1 MISVYIHIPFCKG
14 ICNYCDFCKMYKHD
28 LWIDKYLMALER
40 EIRKY
45 YAFDKVK
52 TLYFGGGTPSSLN
65 IEQLE
70 KLFEITKVFDLDE
83 NAEITF
89 ECNVEDL
96 TIEKL
101 KFLKNKV
108 NRLSIGVQTFDSST
122 LEELGRKN
130 IDMNKIIRAKKY
142 FKNINIDLM
151 YGFQKGT
158 LKNLKNDLKLFLE
171 LDVPHL
177 SAYNLI
183 LEEHTMLYLNDYKI
197 KEDIRFDKLIDD
209 MLTKHGYKHYEIS
222 NYAKEGYESKHNLTY
237 WNNEKY
243 YGFGLGACGY
253 LYDARYENTR
263 SLNKYLMGEFR
274 KKRDTLDENEKI
286 QNEFILGLR
295 KIDGIN
301 KEEFRKKYKRDIKDI
316 KHVKTLL
323 RKKQLLEN
331 ESNIYINPEYIYV
344 SNDILVNF
352 IDDLL

>member
-130 IDMNKIIRAKKY
+130 IYVCKVLFSGYI
-142 FKNINIDLM
+142 FKTVVLPL
-151 YGFQKGT
+151 QK
-158 LKNLKNDLKLFLE
+158 NQ
-171 LDVPHL
+171 
-177 SAYNLI
+177 
-183 LEEHTMLYLNDYKI
+183 
-197 KEDIRFDKLIDD
+197 KLIS
-209 MLTKHGYKHYEIS
+209 HGVTVFSEPF
-222 NYAKEGYESKHNLTY
+222 L
-237 WNNEKY
+237 
-243 YGFGLGACGY
+243 C
-253 LYDARYENTR
+253 
-263 SLNKYLMGEFR
+263 
-274 KKRDTLDENEKI
+274 
-286 QNEFILGLR
+286 
-295 KIDGIN
+295 
-301 KEEFRKKYKRDIKDI
+301 
-316 KHVKTLL
+316 
-323 RKKQLLEN
+323 
-331 ESNIYINPEYIYV
+331 P
-344 SNDILVNF
+344 
-352 IDDLL
+352 